1 MDLSRAFEGVRVC
14 DLSQGIA
21 GPHATMLLAQYGA
34 EVVKV
39 EPPDGDWG
47 RLLGPRSGDH
57 CVHSWHYNLGKS
69 SITLDLKSESGK
81 NVLRTIA
88 GQCDIFIESFRP
100 GVIERLGFSYDAV
113 KAIRPDVIYA
123 SVSGFGQTGP
133 YSQRG
138 TVDSLIQ
145 GFSGMMVMN
154 RMPDGTPHR
163 QGMVA
168 ADVLT
173 GLYVFSALS
182 AALSARRQHGEGGYL
197 DLSLMQSAA
206 AFQGAKIAEF
216 HASGGEPKSFYGP
229 VGFLPTSD
237 GGISVSCRKG
247 EHFVLLCQVL
257 GEPALAEEAR
267 FKSGEDRVRNERVL
281 MQELAQLTE
290 SWATDHLLAAL
301 QAVGVLVEK
310 VQTYREWLHDEHVL
324 ARGAYRWIDGGA
336 LGSLPLVGVPGVAD
350 PRPERCHAPR
360 VGEHSVAV
368 CQQFGVDT
376 ALMEECLQTEA
387 VEPVARTGRL

>member
-1 MDLSRAFEGVRVC
+1 MDLGRAFEGVRVC

-57 CVHSWHYNLGKS
+57 CVHSWHYNLGKR
-69 SITLDLKSESGK
+69 SIALDLKSESGQK
-81 NVLRTIA
+81 VLRTIA
-88 GQCDIFIESFRP
+88 SQCDIFIESFRP

-154 RMPDGTPHR
+154 RTPDGTPHR

-182 AALSARRQHGEGGYL
+182 AALSARRQQGEGGYL
-197 DLSLMQSAA
+197 DLNLMQSAA

-237 GGISVSCRKG
+237 GGVSVSCRKG

-257 GEPALAEEAR
+257 GEPALAGDAR
-267 FKSGEDRVRNERVL
+267 FKSGEDRVRNEGVL
-281 MQELAQLTE
+281 MQELARLAE
-290 SWATDHLLAAL
+290 SWTTGHLLVAL

-310 VQTYREWLHDEHVL
+310 VQTYDEWLCDEHVL
-324 ARGAYRWIDGGA
+324 ARQAYRWIDGGA
-336 LGSLPLVGVPGVAD
+336 LGSLPLAEIPGVANPCED
-350 PRPERCHAPR
+350 RCRAPS
-360 VGEHSVAV
+360 VGEHSVSV
-368 CQQFGVDT
+368 CQRFGVDT
-376 ALMEECLQTEA
+376 ALVEESL
-387 VEPVARTGRL
+387 RTGTLGPVIRAG